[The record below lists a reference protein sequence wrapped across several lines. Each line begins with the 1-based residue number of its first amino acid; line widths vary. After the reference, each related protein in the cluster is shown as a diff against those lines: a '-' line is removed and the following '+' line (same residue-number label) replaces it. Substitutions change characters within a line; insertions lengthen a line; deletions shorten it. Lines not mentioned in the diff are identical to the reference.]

1 MSLLENEISKNE
13 IANTQVTN
21 NLVDKNQITKNQ
33 VKSRIMDQ
41 KLHSLEDVKILKL
54 AKHTSLAV
62 GTSQGTLIVAEEGK
76 NIPYSCPRIF
86 FVLDLEPGEIRGDHA
101 HRYCSQILICV
112 RGEIEVKCTDGAQER
127 IFVLNSPDQALL
139 IPNSIWASQKYMTT
153 ESILLVLTDN
163 HFDEKDYIRK
173 FEDYKEF
180 RKG

>member
-1 MSLLENEISKNE
+1 MNQNQISKNE
-13 IANTQVTN
+13 IIKTQSSDVYT
-21 NLVDKNQITKNQ
+21 TTNQ

-127 IFVLNSPDQALL
+127 KFVLNSPDQALL